1 MINPRVVS
9 IFVVAA
15 VAAIFTLGVATS
27 IFTIFPS
34 GQQQAAAQQE
44 NTTTGTTTPSTANQT
59 TASASNNKTFYLFNT
74 ELEGLDTATT
84 GISHYIYSLPV
95 IVANRGDS
103 VTVHLFNIPETEE
116 EEGGT
121 EEGGTEEGG
130 TEEGGTEEGGTE
142 EGGTEEGGTEEGGTE
157 EGGGTE
163 EVERHAFIID
173 TPPYS
178 VNIDTAPGELGNAT
192 FTADQEGIF
201 QYYCKYHPQTMRGE
215 LVVLPQSQGAS
226 APST

>member
-1 MINPRVVS
+1 MISPRVVS

-27 IFTIFPS
+27 IFTTFPS

-44 NTTTGTTTPSTANQT
+44 NTTTGTTPSTTDQT

-116 EEGGT
+116 EGGGT
-121 EEGGTEEGG
+121 EEGGTEE
-130 TEEGGTEEGGTE
+130 
-142 EGGTEEGGTEEGGTE
+142 
-157 EGGGTE
+157 GGTE

>member
-1 MINPRVVS
+1 MLLLTMINPRVVS

-44 NTTTGTTTPSTANQT
+44 NTTTGTTTPSTTNQT

-116 EEGGT
+116 
-121 EEGGTEEGG
+121 
-130 TEEGGTEEGGTE
+130 E

>member
-1 MINPRVVS
+1 MLLLTMISPRLVS

-27 IFTIFPS
+27 IFTTFPS

-44 NTTTGTTTPSTANQT
+44 NTTASTTTTPSTTNQT
-59 TASASNNKTFYLFNT
+59 VASASSNNKTFYLFNT
-74 ELEGLDTATT
+74 ELQGADVGTT
-84 GISHYIYSLPV
+84 GEDTYIYSLPV

-103 VTVHLFNIPETEE
+103 VTVNLVNIAETEEE

-121 EEGGTEEGG
+121 EEEEEEEGG
-130 TEEGGTEEGGTE
+130 TE
-142 EGGTEEGGTEEGGTE
+142 
-157 EGGGTE
+157 GGGGAE
-163 EVERHAFIID
+163 AEGRHSFTID

-178 VNIDTAPGELGNAT
+178 VNVDTASGQSGNAT
-192 FTADQEGIF
+192 FTADQEGVF
-201 QYYCKYHPQTMRGE
+201 QYYCMYHPQTMRGQ

>member
-1 MINPRVVS
+1 MLLLTMISPRVVS

-27 IFTIFPS
+27 IFTTFPS

-44 NTTTGTTTPSTANQT
+44 NTTTTGTTTPSTTNQT

-116 EEGGT
+116 EGGGT
-121 EEGGTEEGG
+121 EEGGTEE
-130 TEEGGTEEGGTE
+130 
-142 EGGTEEGGTEEGGTE
+142 
-157 EGGGTE
+157 GGTE

>member
-44 NTTTGTTTPSTANQT
+44 NTTTGTTTTPSTTNQT

-116 EEGGT
+116 
-121 EEGGTEEGG
+121 
-130 TEEGGTEEGGTE
+130 EEGGTE

>member
-1 MINPRVVS
+1 MLLLTMINPRVVS

-130 TEEGGTEEGGTE
+130 TEEGG
-142 EGGTEEGGTEEGGTE
+142 
-157 EGGGTE
+157 GTE

>member
-1 MINPRVVS
+1 MISPKVVS

-15 VAAIFTLGVATS
+15 IAAIFTLGVTTS
-27 IFTIFPS
+27 IFTTFPL

-44 NTTTGTTTPSTANQT
+44 NTTASTTTTTSTTNQT
-59 TASASNNKTFYLFNT
+59 MASASSTNKTFYLFNT
-74 ELEGLDTATT
+74 ELEGADVGTT
-84 GISHYIYSLPV
+84 GVDTYIYSLPV

-103 VTVHLFNIPETEE
+103 VTVNLVNIAETEE
-116 EEGGT
+116 EEEAT
-121 EEGGTEEGG
+121 EEEEGTVEEEEAATEE
-130 TEEGGTEEGGTE
+130 EG
-142 EGGTEEGGTEEGGTE
+142 
-157 EGGGTE
+157 
-163 EVERHAFIID
+163 RHSFTID

-178 VNIDTAPGELGNAT
+178 VNIDTASGQSGNAT

-201 QYYCKYHPQTMRGE
+201 QYYCMYHPQTMRGQ

>member
-15 VAAIFTLGVATS
+15 VAAIFTLGVTTS

-44 NTTTGTTTPSTANQT
+44 NTTTGTTTPSTTNQT

-116 EEGGT
+116 EE
-121 EEGGTEEGG
+121 E
-130 TEEGGTEEGGTE
+130 
-142 EGGTEEGGTEEGGTE
+142 GTEEGGTEEGGTE

>member
-130 TEEGGTEEGGTE
+130 TEEGGTEEGG
-142 EGGTEEGGTEEGGTE
+142 
-157 EGGGTE
+157 GTE

>member
-1 MINPRVVS
+1 MLFLTMINPRVVS

-44 NTTTGTTTPSTANQT
+44 NTTTGTTTTPSTTNQT

-116 EEGGT
+116 
-121 EEGGTEEGG
+121 
-130 TEEGGTEEGGTE
+130 EEGGTEEGGTE

>member
-103 VTVHLFNIPETEE
+103 VTVHLFNIPETEK

-130 TEEGGTEEGGTE
+130 RRRRDRRRRDRRRR
-142 EGGTEEGGTEEGGTE
+142 
-157 EGGGTE
+157 
-163 EVERHAFIID
+163 RHRGSRKTCIHNRYPAIQRKHRHCARRIGKC
-173 TPPYS
+173 
-178 VNIDTAPGELGNAT
+178 NI
-192 FTADQEGIF
+192 
-201 QYYCKYHPQTMRGE
+201 H
-215 LVVLPQSQGAS
+215 S
-226 APST
+226 

>member
-44 NTTTGTTTPSTANQT
+44 NTTTGTTTTTPSTTNQT

-116 EEGGT
+116 
-121 EEGGTEEGG
+121 EEGG

-226 APST
+226 APPT

>member
-1 MINPRVVS
+1 MLLLTMINPRVVS

-103 VTVHLFNIPETEE
+103 VTVHLFNIP
-116 EEGGT
+116 
-121 EEGGTEEGG
+121 
-130 TEEGGTEEGGTE
+130 
-142 EGGTEEGGTEEGGTE
+142 GTEEGGTE

-192 FTADQEGIF
+192 FTADQEG
-201 QYYCKYHPQTMRGE
+201 
-215 LVVLPQSQGAS
+215 
-226 APST
+226 

>member
-1 MINPRVVS
+1 MLLLTMISPKVVS

-15 VAAIFTLGVATS
+15 VAAIFTLGVTTS
-27 IFTIFPS
+27 IFTTFPS

-44 NTTTGTTTPSTANQT
+44 NTTASTTTTSTTNQT
-59 TASASNNKTFYLFNT
+59 MASASSTNKTFYLFNT
-74 ELEGLDTATT
+74 ELEGADVGTT
-84 GISHYIYSLPV
+84 GVDTYIYSLPV

-103 VTVHLFNIPETEE
+103 VTVNLVNIAETEE
-116 EEGGT
+116 EEEAT
-121 EEGGTEEGG
+121 EEEEGTVEEEEAATEE
-130 TEEGGTEEGGTE
+130 EG
-142 EGGTEEGGTEEGGTE
+142 
-157 EGGGTE
+157 
-163 EVERHAFIID
+163 RHSFTID

-178 VNIDTAPGELGNAT
+178 VNIDTASGQSGNAT

-201 QYYCKYHPQTMRGE
+201 QYYCMYHPQTMRGQ

>member
-44 NTTTGTTTPSTANQT
+44 NTTTGKTTPSTTNQT

-116 EEGGT
+116 
-121 EEGGTEEGG
+121 EEGG

>member
-44 NTTTGTTTPSTANQT
+44 NTTTGTTTPSTTNQT

-116 EEGGT
+116 EE
-121 EEGGTEEGG
+121 E
-130 TEEGGTEEGGTE
+130 
-142 EGGTEEGGTEEGGTE
+142 GTEEGGTEEGGTE